1 MLNFVWRGAR
11 AFVQG
16 VREGVVEHRRRQDL
30 VLDIEALARMK
41 REDEEDRAEREALRH
56 RAEHGPEPVDEAPL
70 NGGDF
75 HPAPGFCH
83 VNGEARLASTV
94 SPLRPADAILLARG
108 QAPET
113 CGSCRF
119 FDRPMGECRRY
130 APSHEDD
137 GSGEHTN
144 ATAVWPEVSDTDWCG
159 DHVPAFQPTKH

>member
-1 MLNFVWRGAR
+1 MIGSVWRGAR

-16 VREGVVEHRRRQDL
+16 FRQGIVEHRRRQDL
-30 VLDIEALARMK
+30 AVEAARA
-41 REDEEDRAEREALRH
+41 DEEDRAEREALRLVAE
-56 RAEHGPEPVDEAPL
+56 RASGVPTYEEIMALPEGPR
-70 NGGDF
+70 
-75 HPAPGFCH
+75 APGFCH

-130 APSHEDD
+130 APTHEDD

-144 ATAVWPEVSDTDWCG
+144 ATAVWPEVDDTEWCG
-159 DHVPAFQPTKH
+159 DHVPAFQPTRH